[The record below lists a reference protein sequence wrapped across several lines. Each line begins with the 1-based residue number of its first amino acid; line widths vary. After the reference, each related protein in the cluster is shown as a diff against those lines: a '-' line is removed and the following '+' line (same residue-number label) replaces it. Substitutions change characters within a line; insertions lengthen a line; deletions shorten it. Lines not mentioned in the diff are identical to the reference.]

1 MKIEYN
7 IQKNYYELTKDGE
20 ILALSDSPT
29 QLRELGLM
37 ISGKLAAAELANNQ
51 LQDLISII
59 PYNIPFKV

>member
-7 IQKNYYELTKDGE
+7 IQKRYYELTKNGE
-20 ILALSDSPT
+20 ILAQSDSPT
-29 QLRELGLM
+29 ELRELGFV
-37 ISGKLAAAELANNQ
+37 ISGRLAAAELANTQ